1 MTSRIDTIIYP
12 VTDIAA
18 AKQLFETLLGTAPYA
33 DEAYYVGFNV
43 DGQDVGLDP
52 NGHAK
57 GMTGPTAF
65 LHVDDI
71 EKRFDAL
78 LAAGAE
84 QVQAI
89 SEVGGGRRIA
99 SAKDKDGNMIGL
111 LQDGPS
117 A

>member
-1 MTSRIDTIIYP
+1 MTSGMNTIIYP
-12 VTDIAA
+12 VSDIAA
-18 AKQLFETLLGTAPYA
+18 AKKLFETLLGTAPYA
-33 DEAYYVGFNV
+33 DEAYYVGFKV

-78 LAAGAE
+78 LAAGA
-84 QVQAI
+84 QPVQAI
-89 SEVGGGRRIA
+89 SSVGGDRRIA

-111 LQDGPS
+111 LQDG
-117 A
+117 